1 MTIKVTTLL
10 ENSRIENKKLAV
22 EHGLSLFIEIGQP
35 IQRKILFDTGQSGKF
50 IENARLL
57 NIDLALTD
65 TVVLSHGHYDHSG
78 GFKEF
83 VKTYGGGFELFVGDG
98 FFTPKYARDN
108 GQWRF
113 LGNNFTA
120 ESLKRKEIRTT
131 VVTEHLLEMFPGVF
145 LLRNFP
151 RTNDF
156 ELPNPRF
163 YLLKDG
169 DYEPDLFCDEVVIV
183 LQTVKGLLVLVGC
196 SHPGVVNILTAVQT
210 RLKQPVDAVLG
221 GTHLV
226 EANDERLDKTFA
238 HLAALDLSLLGLSHC
253 TGDYALNR
261 LQRTKLPH
269 TRNATGTSISFRR
282 R

>member
-1 MTIKVTTLL
+1 M
-10 ENSRIENKKLAV
+10 
-22 EHGLSLFIEIGQP
+22 
-35 IQRKILFDTGQSGKF
+35 D
-50 IENARLL
+50 
-57 NIDLALTD
+57 
-65 TVVLSHGHYDHSG
+65 
-78 GFKEF
+78 
-83 VKTYGGGFELFVGDG
+83 

-151 RTNDF
+151 PAPTILNCQT
-156 ELPNPRF
+156 PPF
-163 YLLKDG
+163 YLLKDGG

-183 LQTVKGLLVLVGC
+183 LQTVKGGLLVLVGC

-261 LQRTKLPH
+261 LQRTKLPPH